1 MKKIIA
7 FTLGFSVL
15 SSVAFS
21 REDLDSLSGRYSEVP
36 GSEKMY
42 VSVKELKGNKLLSR
56 VRIDKT
62 FADYDYEV
70 EEINEALILE
80 NQRSGQKEIVVSHNI
95 FPLLPIIKNY
105 RSQSLSRPFL
115 ERIDEAKFVSL
126 LVEKKK
132 QLTPKIS
139 VYEGENLKLGLANYL
154 LGDSPGFT
162 LNVSSCDSYKV
173 SSAQKISYLKDHNL
187 HRMVKS
193 SERLIF
199 TLESRLSEGRTEKC
213 LGKLLKEL
221 KLKLLLGEVGAE
233 LDEEN
238 ILEDALIAATLSQAN
253 SFRPSNIHVLD
264 SLNFKE
270 RNSKT
275 AKVLEIERIID
286 LEKR

>member
-1 MKKIIA
+1 MKKVIA
-7 FTLGFSVL
+7 LTLGLSVFS
-15 SSVAFS
+15 SFAFS
-21 REDLDSLSGRYSEVP
+21 REDFNSLSGRYFEVP

-62 FADYDYEV
+62 FADYGYEV

-80 NQRSGQKEIVVSHNI
+80 NQRSGKKEIVVSHNI
-95 FPLLPIIKNY
+95 FPVLPIIQNY
-105 RSQSLSRPFL
+105 RPQSLSRSFL

-132 QLTPKIS
+132 QISPKIS
-139 VYEGENLKLGLANYL
+139 VHEGENLKLGLSNNL
-154 LGDSPGFT
+154 LADSLGFS

-173 SSAQKISYLKDHNL
+173 SSAQKISYLKDHDL
-187 HRMVKS
+187 HRKVQS
-193 SERLIF
+193 SEKLIY
-199 TLESRLSEGRTEKC
+199 TLESRLSEGRSEKC

-221 KLKLLLGEVGAE
+221 KLKLLLAQLGAE
-233 LDEEN
+233 LDGVN
-238 ILEDALIAATLSQAN
+238 IIEDALIAATLSQPN
-253 SFRPSNIHVLD
+253 NFRPSGIQVLD
-264 SLNFKE
+264 PLNFKE